1 MVRTGCKTKT
11 NPEAGLSDV
20 GLLNRVYRPKR
31 RVCMLAYTHYE
42 VDNRVMRYAK
52 ALIERGDEVDVIAL
66 NDGTRRPMR
75 EVLDGVNVYRIQRR
89 LRNEQGKSSYLYRLC
104 NFLLRSSVFLIHL
117 QSQHRYDVIHVHNV
131 PDFLVFSA
139 WYPKIAGAKIIL
151 DIHDLL
157 PEFFSSK
164 FGKSGNGFYVRAL
177 NWIERLSAQF
187 ADHVIISNH
196 LWYEKI
202 TSRSIAKERCSVFIN
217 YVDSDLFSRKRTRTD
232 GKFILLY
239 HGGLQAHQGLDLA
252 VRAFAKVHR
261 HVPEAEFYI
270 YGGGSSKPDLEA
282 LIENLGLQEKV
293 YLRDSL
299 PAEQIAQI
307 VADADLGVVAK
318 RADSFGNEAYSTKI
332 MEFMSSGVPVIVSG
346 TKIDKFY
353 FNDSVVRFFE
363 SGNEDDLAEAMTCL
377 IKNPELR
384 ENLVRNASQYILGN
398 NWNSRKQEYLDLVDS
413 LLLGETC
420 ETPQLLRGNRI

>member
-1 MVRTGCKTKT
+1 MVQTGYKRKV
-11 NPEAGLSDV
+11 NPGVASTDVDRLS
-20 GLLNRVYRPKR
+20 RVDRPQR

-52 ALIERGDEVDVIAL
+52 ALVERGDQVDVIAL
-66 NDGTRRPMR
+66 NDGTRRPR
-75 EVLDGVNVYRIQRR
+75 YELLDGVNVYRIQRR

-104 NFLLRSSVFLIHL
+104 NFLFRSSCFLTWK
-117 QSQHRYDVIHVHNV
+117 QVQRRYDLVHVHNV

-139 WYPKIAGAKIIL
+139 WYPKITGAKIIL

-157 PEFFSSK
+157 PEFFASK
-164 FGKSGNGFYVRAL
+164 FRKSGNSIYVRAL
-177 NWIERLSAQF
+177 HWIERLSARF

-217 YVDSDLFSRKRTRTD
+217 HVDSDLFNRKRTRTD
-232 GKFILLY
+232 GKFVLLY

-252 VRAFAKVHR
+252 IRAFAKVHPR
-261 HVPEAEFYI
+261 VPQAEFHI

-282 LIENLGLQEKV
+282 LIGNLGLREKV
-293 YLRDSL
+293 FLRESL
-299 PAEQIAQI
+299 PAEEIAEV
-307 VADADLGVVAK
+307 VANADLGVVAK

-332 MEFMSSGVPVIVSG
+332 MEFMSSGVPVIVSR

-363 SGNEDDLAEAMTCL
+363 SGNEDDLAEAMMGL
-377 IKNPELR
+377 ISSPESR
-384 ENLVRNASQYILGN
+384 ESLARNALQYALGN
-398 NWNSRKQEYLDLVDS
+398 NWNSKKHEYLDLVDT
-413 LLLGETC
+413 LLPGQAIEARKF
-420 ETPQLLRGNRI
+420 LRGNRI